1 MARCDTN
8 PRRWHISRLLP
19 AVSLLP
25 LAFLLTSVCEAQIV
39 VGHLFE
45 TGSRVPVD
53 GALVV
58 LVREGG
64 AEEDGY
70 LTNSAGRFR
79 LTSSPAGQFRLRA
92 ERIGYATVISQPFE
106 LASGQVLGMN
116 LETSHQPISL
126 EGIGVQGEQRCVVR
140 PEEGLALAQLW
151 EEAGKALRVQEW
163 TEQEGMYEYQVS
175 NYQRE
180 LGPEAR
186 RVQAEMRETDIVV
199 AQLPYRSLPVEELL
213 THGFIRPLE
222 DGRFEFRAPDASVLL
237 SDPFLDTHCFRLRED
252 PDRPGSIGLS
262 IEPTEETELSDI
274 EGTLWL
280 ERGSARLQ
288 FLEYRYTDVPYPGAN
303 AAAGGRV
310 DFEGLPNGT
319 WIVKDWWIRMP
330 QVTRFRWP
338 GRRAINEY
346 RVTSFKE
353 RGGEVRQVY
362 SADQLVLRE
371 MPQGILTGAVWDS
384 TRGQPLSGAAV
395 SLSGTSHE
403 AVTDSAGRFSMM
415 ELPEGVYTTAISHPI
430 LDTLG
435 VVPPGVEVEIT
446 PDQVIDIELGIP
458 SHETLLAMVCEAA
471 PTTFASV
478 RMEGNWD
485 PVVAIDTIRNPV
497 EEGFGTSVVV
507 GTVRTAG
514 TGQPIP
520 KATVT
525 IGWTKLVERNRV
537 DFRLEYAITEKTD
550 YGFDSTITDIDGRY
564 VFCALPSETDLEVSA
579 AFLEHEGDTVTVRA
593 EPDSHVVRNLEIH
606 LPPGM
611 LNTRTSAEGLVP
623 PGEQQGVQGR
633 IIDPATGSPVPNAEV
648 TLGRPEG
655 GFQRKAIT
663 NSSGFFRVL
672 SPWLGTFT
680 LQATALGYKPVES
693 DSLRIEPGEL
703 TVVEVEMPPE
713 PIDLAPLV
721 VLAEPRDFHLDTQ
734 GFYHRV
740 EQGIGHFITP
750 DEMEIRQP
758 LDFADLLR
766 DVPGLRISRE
776 GFSTRVLMPKPSMN
790 VGGGIDL
797 FCEPRI
803 YVDAALV
810 PQPRPSHN
818 ELDIG
823 AYLDLAVD
831 VNEVKGI
838 EVHTRFTG
846 VPLAY
851 GGTQGSCGV
860 ILIWTK

>member
-1 MARCDTN
+1 VS
-8 PRRWHISRLLP
+8 ILLL
-19 AVSLLP
+19 VLLAP
-25 LAFLLTSVCEAQIV
+25 SVCVAQIV

-45 TGSRVPVD
+45 TGGRTPVE

-58 LVREGG
+58 LLREGG
-64 AEEDGY
+64 GEEDGY

-79 LTSSPAGQFRLRA
+79 LTSRSTGQFRLRA
-92 ERIGYATVISQPFE
+92 ERIGYETVLSRPFE
-106 LASGQVLGMN
+106 LSSGQVLGID
-116 LETSHQPISL
+116 LETSHEPISL
-126 EGIGVQGEQRCVVR
+126 AGIGVQGEQVCVVR
-140 PEEGLALAQLW
+140 PEEGLQLARLW
-151 EEAGKALRVQEW
+151 DEARKALRVQEW
-163 TEQEGMYEYQVS
+163 TEQEGLYEYQVS
-175 NYQRE
+175 NYQRD

-186 RVQAEMRETDIVV
+186 RVQAEIRETDMVV
-199 AQLPYRSLPVEELL
+199 ARLPYRSLPVEELL

-237 SDPFLDTHCFRLRED
+237 SDPFLDTHCFRLTED
-252 PDRPGSIGLS
+252 PGSPGAVGLS
-262 IEPTEETELSDI
+262 IEPTAETELSDI

-280 ERGSARLQ
+280 ERGSARLR

-310 DFEGLPNGT
+310 EFEGLPNGT
-319 WIVKDWWIRMP
+319 WIVKNWWIRMP

-353 RGGEVRQVY
+353 TGGEVRQVY
-362 SADQLVLRE
+362 SADKLVLRE

-384 TRGQPLSGAAV
+384 TRGGPLSGATV

-403 AVTDSAGRFSMM
+403 AVTDSAGRFAMM

-446 PDQVIDIELGIP
+446 PDQVVEAELGIP
-458 SHETLLAMVCEAA
+458 SHETLLAMMCEAA
-471 PTTFASV
+471 PTAFASV
-478 RMEGNWD
+478 RMEGSRD
-485 PVVAIDTIRNPV
+485 PVLAIDTIRDPAK
-497 EEGFGTSVVV
+497 EGFGTSVVV

-525 IGWTKLVERNRV
+525 IGWTRLVERNRM
-537 DFRLEYAITEKTD
+537 DFRLEYTITEKTD

-579 AFLEHEGDTVTVRA
+579 AFLEHQGDTVTVQA
-593 EPDSHVVRNLEIH
+593 EADSHVVQNLELH

-611 LNTRTSAEGLVP
+611 LNTRTSAEELVP
-623 PGEQQGVQGR
+623 PGERQGVQGR

-648 TLGRPEG
+648 TIGRAEG
-655 GFQRKAIT
+655 GFHRKAIT
-663 NSSGFFRVL
+663 NSNGFFRVL

-680 LQATALGYKPVES
+680 LQATALGYKEVLS
-693 DSLRIEPGEL
+693 DSVRVEPGEL

-713 PIDLAPLV
+713 PIDLDPLV
-721 VLAEPRDFHLDTQ
+721 VLAEPRDFQLDTQ

-750 DEMEIRQP
+750 DEKAIRQP
-758 LDFADLLR
+758 LDLADMLR
-766 DVPGLRISRE
+766 NVPGLRVLRE
-776 GFSTRVLMPKPSMN
+776 GFGTRILVPKPSMDAL
-790 VGGGIDL
+790 GGVDP
-797 FCEPRI
+797 FCEPRV
-803 YVDAALV
+803 YVDASL
-810 PQPRPSHN
+810 SS
-818 ELDIG
+818 G

-831 VNEVKGI
+831 VNDIAGI